1 MLQGGNPEEAVHLVD
16 SALHIAGVSGGH
28 GLQSDLVL
36 AAHLHGPDLRPGP
49 GSEGTYDAK
58 GRHPLYADKTA
69 AAAVPRPGAKLGG
82 RFLWEALRPS
92 AQTSLAG
99 LKAWGRRAACSF
111 KQCLALRSCCSV
123 SAMLTSGA
131 NTAQPADA
139 AAAGECAV
147 LTGLRWQYC
156 ATAELP
162 TFSRAACQRPHAAPL
177 SLCRESS
184 RVIQGPREIRRDRT
198 STVRVGRLRVC
209 HTLSQYLPNCT
220 ACAAASACGAGAVT
234 ACKPQDSIG
243 SVRQTQH
250 SASIPSVRACIP
262 HRTTPRTA
270 V

>member
-1 MLQGGNPEEAVHLVD
+1 MHLVD

-92 AQTSLAG
+92 AQTSSAG
-99 LKAWGRRAACSF
+99 LRAWGRRAACSF

-156 ATAELP
+156 AAAELP

-220 ACAAASACGAGAVT
+220 ACAAASACCAGAVT

-243 SVRQTQH
+243 TSVGQH
-250 SASIPSVRACIP
+250 HNIP
-262 HRTTPRTA
+262 HASLLSGRASRTGPPRA
-270 V
+270 RQYRRRVLRN